1 MCKLLKSCEKE
12 LRSWRRNS
20 CECCGPFSTRWQR
33 CRVRFS
39 EGNCMVTWCF
49 GPNHGKIGKDPRH
62 CGSSATVYLLVGTV
76 LLPWCPQELKMREV
90 QLLSDSTTSAGLL
103 RLGMNGM
110 NRESIVSL
118 SDRQE
123 LAVTKSQ
130 LATSVRVRV
139 PFLNGEK
146 LLTRHEDRGITWTV
160 WSSHMF
166 LGSGAELVLHQSLEP
181 PSVPMLSQAPWIS
194 LVQGRWDHCKRTNRL
209 L

>member
-1 MCKLLKSCEKE
+1 MTQHQSKPGDHFRPD
-12 LRSWRRNS
+12 LRRHQLQHNS
-20 CECCGPFSTRWQR
+20 CLRIWTDLSNDKGAVEND
-33 CRVRFS
+33 RVCLWRK
-39 EGNCMVTWCF
+39 
-49 GPNHGKIGKDPRH
+49 HGKIGKDPRH

-118 SDRQE
+118 SDKQE

-130 LATSVRVRV
+130 LAAPVRVRV

-160 WSSHMF
+160 
-166 LGSGAELVLHQSLEP
+166 
-181 PSVPMLSQAPWIS
+181 
-194 LVQGRWDHCKRTNRL
+194 
-209 L
+209 